1 MSFLTGGSSAPTPA
15 PVPAAPSKSPADLAA
30 QTRAAQ
36 QAAMQQEDSGRA
48 STILSNPLG
57 TSGRSFAAKTLLGA

>member
-1 MSFLTGGSSAPTPA
+1 MSFLTGGNSTPAPA
-15 PVPAAPSKSPADLAA
+15 PVPAAPTRSPADMAA

-36 QAAMQQEDSGRA
+36 AAALEQENSGRA

-57 TSGRSFAAKTLLGA
+57 TTGKSFAAKTLLGA